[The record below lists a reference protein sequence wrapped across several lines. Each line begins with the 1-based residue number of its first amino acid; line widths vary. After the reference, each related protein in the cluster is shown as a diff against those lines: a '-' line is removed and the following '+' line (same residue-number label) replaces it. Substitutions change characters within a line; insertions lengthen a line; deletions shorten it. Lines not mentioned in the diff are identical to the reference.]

1 MKPQAPFSIDAA
13 LAIILRHIPRS
24 ARCENLSIA
33 GTLGRVSA
41 TNVLAPGDQP
51 RFDSAAMDGWVVAGE
66 HAAYRVVGES
76 RAGAAYLDALRDG
89 EAVAISTGAVVPPG
103 ATALIRREQGREAG
117 GMLSIAAYAPG
128 RDMRPRGCDFR
139 AGDVLLGAGQV
150 IGHLDIARVA
160 AAGIATLAVRA
171 DPKVALLATGDEI
184 TPGGQDAG
192 PFGNYD
198 ALSPAILARLGG
210 AARHLGIVRD
220 LDGAIVER
228 VAACDADAVIV
239 IGGASGGRHDRVR
252 HALGELGLQVMV
264 PSVAMRPGKPFWC
277 AVLDGGRM
285 VFGLPGNPV
294 AALVALELFVLP
306 ALAAMAGAVEEPC
319 WVDLDDQEPTAG
331 EYAQVRFARWGLDD
345 RGKLSAQALGQGD
358 SAALLPLAGANGLI
372 RSGRDGAQL
381 LPLGLT
387 PRRGAQNRAGLRGG

>member
-13 LAIILRHIPRS
+13 LAMILRHLPAS
-24 ARCENLSIA
+24 ARQHTIPIVA
-33 GTLGRVSA
+33 ALGRVSA
-41 TNVLAPGDQP
+41 SAVLAPGDQP
-51 RFDSAAMDGWVVAGE
+51 RFDSAAMDGWVVAGV

-76 RAGAAYLDALRDG
+76 RAGAAYDARLRDG

-103 ATALIRREQGREAG
+103 ATALIRREQGREVG
-117 GMLSIAAYAPG
+117 GVLSIAAYAPG
-128 RDMRPRGCDFR
+128 RDVRPRGCDFR

-171 DPKVALLATGDEI
+171 APKVALLATGDEI

-192 PFGNYD
+192 AFGNYD

-210 AARHLGIVRD
+210 GARHLGIVRD
-220 LDGAIVER
+220 LDGAIVDR
-228 VAACDADAVIV
+228 LAGCDADAVIV

-264 PSVAMRPGKPFWC
+264 PGVAMRPGKPFWC
-277 AVLDGGRM
+277 GVMDGGRM

-294 AALVALELFVLP
+294 AALVALELFVRP
-306 ALAAMAGAVEEPC
+306 ALAAMAGAVEERC
-319 WVDLDDQEPTAG
+319 WVDLEDQEPTAG
-331 EYAQVRFARWGLDD
+331 EYARVRFARWELRPEGLVV
-345 RGKLSAQALGQGD
+345 QPLGQGD
-358 SAALLPLAGANGLI
+358 SAALMPLMGANGLI
-372 RSGRDGAQL
+372 CHDGTGARFL
-381 LPLGLT
+381 SLT
-387 PRRGAQNRAGLRGG
+387 A

>member
-1 MKPQAPFSIDAA
+1 VKPQAPFSIDAA
-13 LAIILRHIPRS
+13 LAMILRHLPAS
-24 ARCENLSIA
+24 ARQHTVPIVA
-33 GTLGRVSA
+33 ALGRVSA
-41 TNVLAPGDQP
+41 SAVLAPGDQP

-76 RAGAAYLDALRDG
+76 RAGAAYRARLRDG

-103 ATALIRREQGREAG
+103 AAALIRREQGREAG
-117 GMLSIAAYAPG
+117 GVLSIAAYAPG
-128 RDMRPRGCDFR
+128 RDVRPRGCDFR

-171 DPKVALLATGDEI
+171 DPKIALLATGDEI

-192 PFGNYD
+192 PDGNYD

-210 AARHLGIVRD
+210 GARHLGIVRD

-228 VAACDADAVIV
+228 VAGCDADAVIV

-277 AVLDGGRM
+277 GVMDGGRM

-306 ALAAMAGAVEEPC
+306 ALAAMAGASVERD
-319 WVDLDDQEPTAG
+319 WVDLVGEAPMAG
-331 EYAQVRFARWGLDD
+331 SYARVRFALWRLGGKGLE
-345 RGKLSAQALGQGD
+345 AQPLGQGD
-358 SAALLPLAGANGLI
+358 SAALMPLAGANGLI
-372 RSGRDGAQL
+372 RYDGIGAQL
-381 LPLGLT
+381 LPLMLT
-387 PRRGAQNRAGLRGG
+387 PYRGAGIR